1 MKIAFPVI
9 LNQNTFEGGF
19 CVVDKETNT
28 RRLYSMSEITKIK
41 FIKQD
46 FVDGYL
52 HWIVEY
58 DDD

>member
-28 RRLYSMSEITKIK
+28 RTLHPMSEITKIK
-41 FIKQD
+41 FIKRD
-46 FVDGYL
+46 FVDDDL
-52 HWIVEY
+52 HWIVEWI
-58 DDD
+58 